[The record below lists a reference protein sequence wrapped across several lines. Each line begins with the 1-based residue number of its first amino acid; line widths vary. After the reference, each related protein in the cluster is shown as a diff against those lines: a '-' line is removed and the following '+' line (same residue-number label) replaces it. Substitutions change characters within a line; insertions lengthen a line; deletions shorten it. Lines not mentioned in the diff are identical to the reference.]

1 MFTKEDLIE
10 KLRTYSD
17 HIESRYYPK
26 DSSITLADMGDSI
39 EEEPIE
45 DLVEHLVT
53 TFEGDDTYYD
63 YDTVYAI
70 GGGDYLI
77 LDYEEADELAEV
89 CILDT
94 VWAFNANFLQYY
106 LCDGALTAGQIDALR
121 GGSFEDI
128 NDAFLIMLGEKK
140 KQFVKDAIWS
150 DGRGHFISSY
160 DGHEYEVGNYFVY
173 RIN

>member
-26 DSSITLADMGDSI
+26 DSGNTLAEMGDSI

-53 TFEGDDTYYD
+53 TFEGDDVHYD
-63 YDTVYAI
+63 YDTVYTL
-70 GGGDYLI
+70 GGNDYLI
-77 LDYEEADELAEV
+77 LTDEEADELAKTY
-89 CILDT
+89 ILDS
-94 VWAFNANFLQYY
+94 VWAFNADFLKYY
-106 LCDGALTAGQIDALR
+106 LCDGMLTADQITALR
-121 GGSFEDI
+121 GDSCEDI
-128 NDAFLIMLGEKK
+128 NDAFLIMLGDKK
-140 KQFVKDAIWS
+140 EQFVEDAISS

-160 DGHEYEVGNYFVY
+160 DGNEYEVGNYFVY